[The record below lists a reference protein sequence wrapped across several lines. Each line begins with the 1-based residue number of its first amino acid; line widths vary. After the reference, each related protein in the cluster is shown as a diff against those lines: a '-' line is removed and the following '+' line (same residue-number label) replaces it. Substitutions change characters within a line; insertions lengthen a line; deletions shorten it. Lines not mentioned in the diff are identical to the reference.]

1 MSVLEVQLGML
12 AKTMFTYHYY
22 DEFSGLRQANLDELL
37 CLRTLLDEVITEKR
51 ENKNER

>member
-1 MSVLEVQLGML
+1 MSILEVQLGML
-12 AKTMFTYHYY
+12 AKTMFTYHDY
-22 DEFSGLRQANLDELL
+22 DEFSGLRQANLGELL